1 MTVDQNRQYL
11 ESMPKDKLIEK
22 VLELWSHREKLIN
35 YSDLLE
41 KRLETLDPD
50 FLEEVQEGTL

>member
-11 ESMPKDKLIEK
+11 EFMPKDTLIEK